1 MRLLGVP
8 VSVFTLDTKAP
19 YPANQKRLDGFKEWY
34 TAADADKD
42 LRRAALALQLTLH
55 ATSIT
60 APQKGDVPMLVRLGR
75 GEVQKKTSDDLCRI
89 LPLLGT
95 DLVLDIAAT
104 VVSLLSTECHI
115 LARFG
120 EYNKY
125 PTRLWK
131 LCRFYNSAGYV
142 HEIECFL
149 ATRAEDLDCGYSLT
163 LQREALA
170 QGMEERCLA
179 FMVSEDV
186 QDELRDIFLRA
197 SATSLDVER
206 KHNQDKQSERRRL
219 SGVASASRNSIIARY
234 RLMREGGLRSEMQ
247 RRNEPKR
254 NATMNLRALAI
265 QRNPGLFSRAMGRRF
280 SSRGHM
286 LPSDI
291 IYQGDDEALRQYI
304 QEHKRELQSEAA
316 DLRENAKRQRPSV
329 IPFTNAEWLE
339 WLDQND
345 EYFRGQL
352 RVATAARRHLNQ
364 RIIPLHGGLPE
375 EPRLFPVR
383 ARTQVQDLWMKIL
396 LQQQPGFF
404 LHCGCGIDWQIGVL
418 CVLLSWCL
426 HWFSACSG

>member
-1 MRLLGVP
+1 
-8 VSVFTLDTKAP
+8 
-19 YPANQKRLDGFKEWY
+19 
-34 TAADADKD
+34 
-42 LRRAALALQLTLH
+42 
-55 ATSIT
+55 
-60 APQKGDVPMLVRLGR
+60 MLVRLGR

-95 DLVLDIAAT
+95 DPVLDIAAT
-104 VVSLLSTECHI
+104 VVSLLPTECHI

-234 RLMREGGLRSEMQ
+234 RLMRE
-247 RRNEPKR
+247 
-254 NATMNLRALAI
+254 
-265 QRNPGLFSRAMGRRF
+265 
-280 SSRGHM
+280 RGC
-286 LPSDI
+286 
-291 IYQGDDEALRQYI
+291 
-304 QEHKRELQSEAA
+304 
-316 DLRENAKRQRPSV
+316 
-329 IPFTNAEWLE
+329 
-339 WLDQND
+339 DQTCN
-345 EYFRGQL
+345 G
-352 RVATAARRHLNQ
+352 
-364 RIIPLHGGLPE
+364 
-375 EPRLFPVR
+375 
-383 ARTQVQDLWMKIL
+383 
-396 LQQQPGFF
+396 
-404 LHCGCGIDWQIGVL
+404 
-418 CVLLSWCL
+418 
-426 HWFSACSG
+426 